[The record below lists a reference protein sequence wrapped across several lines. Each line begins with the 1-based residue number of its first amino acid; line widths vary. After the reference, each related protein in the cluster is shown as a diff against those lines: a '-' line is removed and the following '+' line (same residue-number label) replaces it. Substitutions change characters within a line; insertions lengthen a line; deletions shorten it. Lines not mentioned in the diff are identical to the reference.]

1 MLATVRKW
9 GNSAAVR
16 IPAPVME
23 QAKIRLDQPVEISAE
38 EGVIMIRSARLRY
51 TLEELMAK
59 VTPENIHPETDWG
72 PDVGREVLPIDTDW

>member
-1 MLATVRKW
+1 MLAMVKKW

-23 QAKIRLDQPVEISAE
+23 QAKIRLDQPVEVSAE
-38 EGVIMIRSARLRY
+38 NGAIVIRSAKPRY
-51 TLEELMAK
+51 TLAELMAK

-72 PDVGREVLPIDTDW
+72 PDVGREILPIDTDW

>member
-1 MLATVRKW
+1 MLAMVKKW

-23 QAKIRLDQPVEISAE
+23 QAKIRLDQPVEVSAE
-38 EGVIMIRSARLRY
+38 NGTIVIRSAKPRY
-51 TLEELMAK
+51 TLAELMAK

-72 PDVGREVLPIDTDW
+72 PDVGREILPIDSD